1 MGLTWATSAD
11 KHGIAH
17 EDAIYAMLNAIDHV
31 EAFDEPRMPG
41 RRRPDLYL
49 GPTRDRHRLLEVMVE
64 VTPPSDVAVF
74 HVMVAR
80 RKILDLVE
88 ELRKK

>member
-1 MGLTWATSAD
+1 
-11 KHGIAH
+11 
-17 EDAIYAMLNAIDHV
+17 
-31 EAFDEPRMPG
+31 
-41 RRRPDLYL
+41 
-49 GPTRDRHRLLEVMVE
+49 MVE